1 MPAVARSTAS
11 NPPATSGSAEPDP
24 VAFSPDDRF
33 VSADSVPV
41 AADSVAPV
49 VGAAEA
55 DEVAVGEAVALCFA
69 RAFAAAAFFV
79 RAWAAA
85 ALLGMLLGDVAAD
98 PRVGLP
104 VAVEPSRA
112 PPPVPPL
119 VGPLVAVRP
128 GDGLTVGF
136 GLLPPPEPPGE
147 TGAGPGSVRAS
158 LPWKRHPMKPPA
170 GTLRD
175 PMPTLE

>member
-1 MPAVARSTAS
+1 VPAVARSTAS
-11 NPPATSGSAEPDP
+11 SPPANSGSAGPEP

-33 VSADSVPV
+33 ASADSVPV
-41 AADSVAPV
+41 ADSVAPV
-49 VGAAEA
+49 VGPAEA
-55 DEVAVGEAVALCFA
+55 DEVAVGEAAALCFA
-69 RAFAAAAFFV
+69 RVFVAAALFV
-79 RAWAAA
+79 RARAAA

-104 VAVEPSRA
+104 VAVEPSRV

-128 GDGLTVGF
+128 GDGLTVGL
-136 GLLPPPEPPGE
+136 GLLPPPEPAGE
-147 TGAGPGSVRAS
+147 TGAGPGAVRAS